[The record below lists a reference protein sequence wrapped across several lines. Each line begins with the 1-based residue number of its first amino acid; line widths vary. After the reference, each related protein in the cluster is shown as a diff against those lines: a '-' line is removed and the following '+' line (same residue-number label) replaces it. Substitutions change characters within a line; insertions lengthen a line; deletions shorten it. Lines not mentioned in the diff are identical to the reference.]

1 MTQRSLRG
9 WIWIHTWT
17 SLVCTLFLLLIC
29 ITGLPLVLK
38 DEIED
43 LLDDGLPYA
52 NVASGTAHLKLDEF
66 VAKGRA
72 MFPGETVLSVSP
84 DDNEPKI
91 VVLMAPSWEAFKAN
105 RKSMHWIRFDAH
117 SGQVLKQSKP
127 FDGDGQTFLG
137 TMLSLH
143 RDLYAGSLGELF
155 MGSMAVLFVLAIVSG
170 VVIYGPFMRR
180 LEFGTVRA
188 NRSTRLRWL
197 DLHNL
202 IGVTTLAWALVV
214 GLTGVLNEVSRPLFT
229 LWQQTDV
236 RAMLAPLRGK
246 PVPETSE
253 HSSPQAA
260 FDTVKAAYPDMVATS
275 VVFPGSPFGTPYHY
289 LIWTKGQTP
298 LTSRLFQPVLVD
310 ARNGTLGSAVA
321 MPWYLRAVEVSRPLH
336 FGDYGGMPLK
346 IIWIALDLAT
356 IFVLGGGLYL
366 WLLRR
371 SWGGAKGA
379 RPAGYGTATPTL
391 SHGSAK

>member
-29 ITGLPLVLK
+29 ITGLPLVLT

-52 NVASGTAHLKLDEF
+52 NVADGTAHLKLDEF

-72 MFPGETVLSVSP
+72 MFPGETVLSVSSAQ
-84 DDNEPKI
+84 DEPKI
-91 VVLMAPSWEAFKAN
+91 VVLMASSWEAFKAN
-105 RKSMHWIRFDAH
+105 RKAMHWIRFDAH
-117 SGQVLKQSKP
+117 TGQVLKQSKP
-127 FDGDGQTFLG
+127 FDGDGPTFLG

-143 RDLYAGSLGELF
+143 RDLYAGLPGELF
-155 MGSMAVLFVLAIVSG
+155 MGLMAVLFVLAIVSG

-214 GLTGVLNEVSRPLFT
+214 GATGVLNEVSRPLFT

-236 RAMLAPLRGK
+236 KAMLAPLRGK

-253 HSSPQAA
+253 LSSPQAA
-260 FDTVKAAYPDMVATS
+260 FDTVKAA
-275 VVFPGSPFGTPYHY
+275 FPHGRDQRGV
-289 LIWTKGQTP
+289 
-298 LTSRLFQPVLVD
+298 SRLSLRHAVSLFDMDQGTDPADLAAVPAGSGRCQERCARLSRVD
-310 ARNGTLGSAVA
+310 AVVPSRGGSVA
-321 MPWYLRAVEVSRPLH
+321 
-336 FGDYGGMPLK
+336 
-346 IIWIALDLAT
+346 
-356 IFVLGGGLYL
+356 
-366 WLLRR
+366 
-371 SWGGAKGA
+371 
-379 RPAGYGTATPTL
+379 PAAFR
-391 SHGSAK
+391 

>member
-1 MTQRSLRG
+1 
-9 WIWIHTWT
+9 
-17 SLVCTLFLLLIC
+17 
-29 ITGLPLVLK
+29 
-38 DEIED
+38 
-43 LLDDGLPYA
+43 
-52 NVASGTAHLKLDEF
+52 
-66 VAKGRA
+66 
-72 MFPGETVLSVSP
+72 VLSVDPVSSHGVAARVQGGEIRSRGVEFEAKTEIN
-84 DDNEPKI
+84 DNLKLLASYTYLDN
-91 VVLMAPSWEAFKAN
+91 VWT
-105 RKSMHWIRFDAH
+105 KSTSAA
-117 SGQVLKQSKP
+117 QVGMRP
-127 FDGDGQTFLG
+127 TG
-137 TMLSLH
+137 
-143 RDLYAGSLGELF
+143 
-155 MGSMAVLFVLAIVSG
+155 
-170 VVIYGPFMRR
+170 VIYGPFMRR

-214 GLTGVLNEVSRPLFT
+214 GATGVLNEVSRPLFT

-236 RAMLAPLRGK
+236 KAMLVPLRGK

-253 HSSPQAA
+253 LSSPQTA

-310 ARNGTLGSAVA
+310 ARNGALGSAVA

-336 FGDYGGMPLK
+336 FGHYGGMPLK

-371 SWGGAKGA
+371 SWVRAKDA
-379 RPAGYGTATPTL
+379 RTAGYGAATPTL
-391 SHGSAK
+391 SPGSAK